1 MSDNNNNTSS
11 STVTP
16 TPPPPSHD
24 GSPSTYRPQLATL
37 PETTHVSFVSSLE
50 PLPETKPLEGTES
63 NQGQGLTP
71 PPPPPSS
78 YESPSN
84 VLGSPKVCTTPRGTL
99 HRKNTSSLSDISVLE
114 IITGK
119 PGEAPELHVLHG
131 MDVVTDG
138 MNTKI
143 SLNDTSSDTS
153 TMFIPKSTLLVVT
166 DTVHIDPTLAA
177 STNTT
182 TDGGVGIINGE
193 ETTTT
198 PGSATFM
205 DSHHEN
211 VHNTSFTISG
221 TTQLLQDMVNDITEF
236 DFDNLDGYKFQVK
249 DWDGKKHY
257 SDYIAQGLK
266 MKRKEADKKKA
277 EIEAANNQ
285 ISMDMTTN
293 STTTTMSCS
302 KTLTNAANIYSD
314 NIVMLFD
321 SPTSSTSDF
330 AFHNANKF
338 RFHDWPPPSK
348 TGGKSVLGPCRYALM
363 SGNTYPVF
371 LKDGTPPTGLIE
383 HWKDAVPGFV
393 APTFIDKI
401 TDDHTVYAYLPVEQI
416 RHHVNDPDVHYHL
429 AGKDAI
435 HLMTQ
440 KTTELLL
447 DTKTVRPCVVKTT
460 HSMGSKGIFIIQN
473 DDDEA
478 EFEKFYEESG
488 HPTYVVTG
496 FVDIARNV
504 ACHFYMHPNGNVT
517 WFGSNEN
524 HREADGSFSSDS
536 YLILEHQQKLKEIQ
550 LPFVEEVV
558 QYCHGLGFFGFCGI
572 DVLFD
577 SKDRGYLVDIN
588 PRITGSC
595 PALMTLHRLHA
606 AYKNFTC
613 GIFRR
618 SGPHAR
624 YNGHAMEL
632 LEKVKEYNI
641 ENEGKVRVVI
651 HSMHQNDTT
660 IPLTRINIGVYGTN
674 LHECEEI
681 LNHFAHK

>member
-1 MSDNNNNTSS
+1 MDESNI
-11 STVTP
+11 
-16 TPPPPSHD
+16 PPPPSSLD
-24 GSPSTYRPQLATL
+24 SSSPSFRPHLPPL
-37 PETTHVSFVSSLE
+37 PETTGFVTSLE
-50 PLPETKPLEGTES
+50 PLPETKAFVAEDA
-63 NQGQGLTP
+63 P
-71 PPPPPSS
+71 PPPPP
-78 YESPSN
+78 ESPK
-84 VLGSPKVCTTPRGTL
+84 LMGSPYTGGGFTPRG
-99 HRKNTSSLSDISVLE
+99 HRKNTSSLSDISLIE

-119 PGEAPELHVLHG
+119 DGEAPELHVLHG
-131 MDVVTDG
+131 SDVIAEG
-138 MNTKI
+138 A
-143 SLNDTSSDTS
+143 TSAGTS
-153 TMFIPKSTLLVVT
+153 NPAMIIPKSTLLVVT
-166 DTVHIDPTLAA
+166 DTAHIDPTVFADGTSGDGAA
-177 STNTT
+177 FLSPGEKYA
-182 TDGGVGIINGE
+182 DG
-193 ETTTT
+193 
-198 PGSATFM
+198 
-205 DSHHEN
+205 DSSSHLVN
-211 VHNTSFTISG
+211 SSFTVSG
-221 TTQLLQDMVNDITEF
+221 TTQLLQDMVHDITEF

-257 SDYIAQGLK
+257 SDYIAQGLRY
-266 MKRKEADKKKA
+266 KRKDADKKKA
-277 EIEAANNQ
+277 ELEAASENV
-285 ISMDMTTN
+285 DVTTN
-293 STTTTMSCS
+293 SATTALSKTMS
-302 KTLTNAANIYSD
+302 NASNIYSD

-321 SPTSSTSDF
+321 SPTSSTSEF
-330 AFHNANKF
+330 AFHNASKF

-371 LKDGTPPTGLIE
+371 LKDGAPPPGLLE
-383 HWKDAVPGFV
+383 HWSEAVPGFV
-393 APTFIDKI
+393 APTFVDKI
-401 TDDHTVYAYLPVEQI
+401 TDEHTVYAYLPVEQI

-440 KTTELLL
+440 KVRLCVAQNVFICLSKLTRLCLGTWNTQTTELLM

-473 DDDEA
+473 DEDEA

-504 ACHFYMHPNGNVT
+504 ACHFFMHHNGSVT

-524 HREADGSFSSDS
+524 HRQADGSFSSDS
-536 YLILEHQQKLKEIQ
+536 YLIMEHQEKLKELQ

-595 PALMTLHRLHA
+595 PALMTLKRLSMK
-606 AYKNFTC
+606 YNFTC

-618 SGPHAR
+618 SGKDATHQ
-624 YNGHAMEL
+624 GHASSL
-632 LEKVKEYNI
+632 LEQVAAYNL
-641 ENEGKVRVVI
+641 ENEGKSRVVI
-651 HSMHQNDTT
+651 HSLYQNDMSK
-660 IPLTRINIGVYGTN
+660 PHTRVNIGVYGTN
-674 LHECEEI
+674 LNECKTV
-681 LNHFAHK
+681 LNHFAHAKKA

>member
-1 MSDNNNNTSS
+1 MSDTTPQPPPVPPHDSS
-11 STVTP
+11 S
-16 TPPPPSHD
+16 PSF
-24 GSPSTYRPQLATL
+24 RPQLETL
-37 PETTHVSFVSSLE
+37 PETSHVAFTSTLE
-50 PLPETKPLEGTES
+50 PLPETKTFEATTMNGEVSLV
-63 NQGQGLTP
+63 P
-71 PPPPPSS
+71 PPPPPTFDA
-78 YESPSN
+78 SPS
-84 VLGSPKVCTTPRGTL
+84 LIGSPKSGTPRG
-99 HRKNTSSLSDISVLE
+99 HRKNTSSLSDISLIE

-119 PGEAPELHVLHG
+119 DGEAPELHVLHG

-138 MNTKI
+138 VCGIGFGDHPN
-143 SLNDTSSDTS
+143 SASTSSLLL
-153 TMFIPKSTLLVVT
+153 PKSTLLVVT
-166 DTVHIDPTLAA
+166 ETAHLEPPPC
-177 STNTT
+177 
-182 TDGGVGIINGE
+182 
-193 ETTTT
+193 ETTTA
-198 PGSATFM
+198 ATAAGGEATTYM
-205 DSHHEN
+205 ADGTTTN
-211 VHNTSFTISG
+211 DGDAMNNTSLTVSG
-221 TTQLLQDMVNDITEF
+221 TAQLLQDMVHDITEF

-249 DWDGKKHY
+249 NWDGKKHY

-266 MKRKEADKKKA
+266 TKRKEADKKKA
-277 EIEAANNQ
+277 EIEAAGH
-285 ISMDMTTN
+285 SMDVTAN
-293 STTTTMSCS
+293 STTSTMNS
-302 KTLTNAANIYSD
+302 KTLTNAASIYSD

-363 SGNTYPVF
+363 SGDTYPVF
-371 LKDGTPPTGLIE
+371 LKDGAPPDGLME
-383 HWKDAVPGFV
+383 HWTEAVPGFV
-393 APTFIDKI
+393 PPTFVDKI
-401 TDDHTVYAYLPVEQI
+401 TDEDTVYAYLPVEQI

-504 ACHFYMHPNGNVT
+504 ACHFYMHPNGSVT

-524 HREADGSFSSDS
+524 HRLADGSFSSDS
-536 YLILEHQQKLKEIQ
+536 YLILEHQDKLKEIQ

-595 PALMTLHRLHA
+595 PALMTLKRLQMK
-606 AYKNFTC
+606 YNFTC

-618 SGPHAR
+618 SGPHAKHP
-624 YNGHAMEL
+624 GHAADL
-632 LEKVKEYNI
+632 LKAVTQYNI
-641 ENEGKVRVVI
+641 EHEGQSRVVV
-651 HSMHQNDTT
+651 HSMYQNDLSK
-660 IPLTRINIGVYGTN
+660 PLTRINIGVYGTN
-674 LHECEEI
+674 LNECKTV
-681 LNHFAHK
+681 LNSFAHA

>member
-1 MSDNNNNTSS
+1 MSDSS
-11 STVTP
+11 
-16 TPPPPSHD
+16 TPPPPLPPHD
-24 GSPSTYRPQLATL
+24 ASPSFRPQLETL
-37 PETTHVSFVSSLE
+37 PETSHVAFTSTLD
-50 PLPETKPLEGTES
+50 PLPETKTFEEIAS
-63 NQGQGLTP
+63 NGEVP
-71 PPPPPSS
+71 PPPPPPPTFDA
-78 YESPSN
+78 SPS
-84 VLGSPKVCTTPRGTL
+84 LMGSPNAGTPRG
-99 HRKNTSSLSDISVLE
+99 HRKNTSSLSDISLIE

-119 PGEAPELHVLHG
+119 DGETPELHVLHG

-138 MNTKI
+138 VSGIGFGDHQNSTNAS
-143 SLNDTSSDTS
+143 SLVL
-153 TMFIPKSTLLVVT
+153 PKSTLLVVT
-166 DTVHIDPTLAA
+166 ETAHLEPPPT
-177 STNTT
+177 SETNVDGETPPIMDTT
-182 TDGGVGIINGE
+182 TAPDGGDAMN
-193 ETTTT
+193 
-198 PGSATFM
+198 
-205 DSHHEN
+205 
-211 VHNTSFTISG
+211 NTSLTVSG
-221 TTQLLQDMVNDITEF
+221 TAQLLQDMVHDITEF

-266 MKRKEADKKKA
+266 SKRKEADKKKA
-277 EIEAANNQ
+277 EIEATGNN
-285 ISMDMTTN
+285 MDITTN
-293 STTTTMSCS
+293 STTTMCS

-371 LKDGTPPTGLIE
+371 LKDGAPPAGLME
-383 HWKDAVPGFV
+383 HWTEAVPGFV
-393 APTFIDKI
+393 PPTFVDKI
-401 TDDHTVYAYLPVEQI
+401 TDEDTVYAYLPVEQI

-478 EFEKFYEESG
+478 EFQKFYEESG

-504 ACHFYMHPNGNVT
+504 ACHFYMHPNGSVT

-524 HREADGSFSSDS
+524 HRQADGSFSSDS
-536 YLILEHQQKLKEIQ
+536 YLILEHQDKLKEIQ

-595 PALMTLHRLHA
+595 PALMTLKRLQMK
-606 AYKNFTC
+606 YNFTC

-618 SGPHAR
+618 SGPNAKHP
-624 YNGHAMEL
+624 GHAADL
-632 LEKVKEYNI
+632 LKDVTKYN
-641 ENEGKVRVVI
+641 EEHEGHSRVVV
-651 HSMHQNDTT
+651 HSMYQNDLSK
-660 IPLTRINIGVYGTN
+660 PHTRINIGVYGTN
-674 LHECEEI
+674 LNECKTV
-681 LNHFAHK
+681 LNSFAHA

>member
-1 MSDNNNNTSS
+1 MDVIT
-11 STVTP
+11 
-16 TPPPPSHD
+16 D
-24 GSPSTYRPQLATL
+24 GVSGIGFVGENHPNCH
-37 PETTHVSFVSSLE
+37 TT
-50 PLPETKPLEGTES
+50 TG
-63 NQGQGLTP
+63 
-71 PPPPPSS
+71 
-78 YESPSN
+78 
-84 VLGSPKVCTTPRGTL
+84 TTP
-99 HRKNTSSLSDISVLE
+99 NSLL
-114 IITGK
+114 
-119 PGEAPELHVLHG
+119 L
-131 MDVVTDG
+131 
-138 MNTKI
+138 
-143 SLNDTSSDTS
+143 
-153 TMFIPKSTLLVVT
+153 PKSTLLVVT
-166 DTVHIDPTLAA
+166 ETAHLEPPPPPVVEGESNNIHHG
-177 STNTT
+177 SS
-182 TDGGVGIINGE
+182 GGDAMTANM
-193 ETTTT
+193 TTT
-198 PGSATFM
+198 PHDIGDVM
-205 DSHHEN
+205 N
-211 VHNTSFTISG
+211 QNHNTSFTVSG
-221 TTQLLQDMVNDITEF
+221 TTQLLQDMVHDITEF

-266 MKRKEADKKKA
+266 TKRKEADKKKA
-277 EIEAANNQ
+277 EIEAAGNN
-285 ISMDMTTN
+285 SNMDITSN
-293 STTTTMSCS
+293 STTS
-302 KTLTNAANIYSD
+302 KTLTNAASIYSD
-314 NIVMLFD
+314 NVVMLFD

-363 SGNTYPVF
+363 SGDTYPVF
-371 LKDGTPPTGLIE
+371 LKDGAPPEGLME
-383 HWKDAVPGFV
+383 HWTEAVPGFV
-393 APTFIDKI
+393 PPTFVDKI
-401 TDDHTVYAYLPVEQI
+401 TDEDTVYAYLPVEQI
-416 RHHVNDPDVHYHL
+416 RHHINDPDVHYHL

-473 DDDEA
+473 DEDEA

-504 ACHFYMHPNGNVT
+504 ACHFYMHPNGSVT

-524 HREADGSFSSDS
+524 HRQADGSFSSDS
-536 YLILEHQQKLKEIQ
+536 YLILEHQEKLKEIQ

-595 PALMTLHRLHA
+595 PALMTLKRLQMK
-606 AYKNFTC
+606 YDFTC

-618 SGPHAR
+618 SGPHAKHP
-624 YNGHAMEL
+624 GHATDL
-632 LEKVKEYNI
+632 LKAVTQYNI
-641 ENEGKVRVVI
+641 EHEGHSRVVI
-651 HSMHQNDTT
+651 HSMYQNDLSK
-660 IPLTRINIGVYGTN
+660 PHTRINIGVYGTN
-674 LHECEEI
+674 LNECKTV
-681 LNHFAHK
+681 LNSFAHA

>member
-1 MSDNNNNTSS
+1 MSDPSGI
-11 STVTP
+11 V
-16 TPPPPSHD
+16 PPPHD
-24 GSPSTYRPQLATL
+24 GTPSSFRPQLETL
-37 PETTHVSFVSSLE
+37 PETSHVAFATTLE
-50 PLPETKPLEGTES
+50 PLPETKAFDEGAT
-63 NQGQGLTP
+63 NGGDVP
-71 PPPPPSS
+71 PPPPPTFDA
-78 YESPSN
+78 SP
-84 VLGSPKVCTTPRGTL
+84 LIGSPTAGGTPRG
-99 HRKNTSSLSDISVLE
+99 HRKNTSSLSDISLIE

-119 PGEAPELHVLHG
+119 DGEAPELHVLHG

-138 MNTKI
+138 VAAIGFTGETTNNNNNNTA
-143 SLNDTSSDTS
+143 SSS
-153 TMFIPKSTLLVVT
+153 MMLLPKSTLLVVT
-166 DTVHIDPTLAA
+166 ETAHLEPPTLESMGEHQTEGAPVIA
-177 STNTT
+177 M
-182 TDGGVGIINGE
+182 DG
-193 ETTTT
+193 TT
-198 PGSATFM
+198 PVTTM
-205 DSHHEN
+205 DGDVMN
-211 VHNTSFTISG
+211 NTSLTVSG
-221 TTQLLQDMVNDITEF
+221 TTQLLQDMVHDITEF

-266 MKRKEADKKKA
+266 SKRKEADKKKA
-277 EIEAANNQ
+277 ELEAAGNNL
-285 ISMDMTTN
+285 DVTNN
-293 STTTTMSCS
+293 STTTAMSSSGS

-321 SPTSSTSDF
+321 SPTSSTADF

-371 LKDGTPPTGLIE
+371 LKDGAPPAGLME
-383 HWKDAVPGFV
+383 HWTDAVPGFV
-393 APTFIDKI
+393 PPTFCDKI
-401 TDDHTVYAYLPVEQI
+401 TDEDTVYAYLPVEQI

-473 DDDEA
+473 DEDEA

-504 ACHFYMHPNGNVT
+504 ACHFYMHPNGSVT

-524 HREADGSFSSDS
+524 HRLADGSFSSDS
-536 YLILEHQQKLKEIQ
+536 YLILEHQEKLKEIQ

-595 PALMTLHRLHA
+595 PALMTLKRLQMK
-606 AYKNFTC
+606 YNFTC

-618 SGPHAR
+618 SGPHAKHP
-624 YNGHAMEL
+624 GHAADL
-632 LEKVKEYNI
+632 LEQVKKYN
-641 ENEGKVRVVI
+641 EEHEGQSRVVV
-651 HSMHQNDTT
+651 HSMYQNDLSK
-660 IPLTRINIGVYGTN
+660 PHTRINIGVYGTN
-674 LHECEEI
+674 LNDCKTV
-681 LNHFAHK
+681 LNTFAQ

>member
-1 MSDNNNNTSS
+1 MSDSPSTTSINNSNN
-11 STVTP
+11 
-16 TPPPPSHD
+16 PPPPATPPLD
-24 GSPSTYRPQLATL
+24 TSPSFRPQLGTV
-37 PETTHVSFVSSLE
+37 PETSHVAFTTTLE
-50 PLPETKPLEGTES
+50 SLPETKTFEETALNGDSLPL
-63 NQGQGLTP
+63 P
-71 PPPPPSS
+71 PPPPPPPT
-78 YESPSN
+78 YDASPN
-84 VLGSPKVCTTPRGTL
+84 LIGSPKSGTPRG
-99 HRKNTSSLSDISVLE
+99 HRKNTSSLSDISLIE

-119 PGEAPELHVLHG
+119 DGEAPELHVLHG

-138 MNTKI
+138 VCGIGFTDAQNNTTTN
-143 SLNDTSSDTS
+143 SLLL
-153 TMFIPKSTLLVVT
+153 PKSTLLVVT
-166 DTVHIDPTLAA
+166 ETAHLEPPPCEIT
-177 STNTT
+177 SHG
-182 TDGGVGIINGE
+182 DGGDAPKSTT
-193 ETTTT
+193 ET
-198 PGSATFM
+198 
-205 DSHHEN
+205 DEN
-211 VHNTSFTISG
+211 VNVMNNTSLTVSG
-221 TTQLLQDMVNDITEF
+221 TAQLLQDMVHDITEF

-249 DWDGKKHY
+249 NWDGKKHY

-266 MKRKEADKKKA
+266 SKRKEADKKKA
-277 EIEAANNQ
+277 EIEAAGNH
-285 ISMDMTTN
+285 MDITAN
-293 STTTTMSCS
+293 STTSTSFNS
-302 KTLTNAANIYSD
+302 KTLSNAASIYSD
-314 NIVMLFD
+314 NVVMLFD

-348 TGGKSVLGPCRYALM
+348 TGGKSVLGPVRYALM
-363 SGNTYPVF
+363 SGDTYPVF
-371 LKDGTPPTGLIE
+371 LKDGAPPEGLME
-383 HWKDAVPGFV
+383 HWTEAVPGFV
-393 APTFIDKI
+393 PPTFVDKI
-401 TDDHTVYAYLPVEQI
+401 TDEDTVYAYLPVEQI

-504 ACHFYMHPNGNVT
+504 ACHFYMHPNGSVT

-524 HREADGSFSSDS
+524 HRLADGSFSSDS
-536 YLILEHQQKLKEIQ
+536 YLILEHQDKLKEIQ

-595 PALMTLHRLHA
+595 PALMTLKRLQMK
-606 AYKNFTC
+606 YNFTC

-618 SGPHAR
+618 SGPHAKHP
-624 YNGHAMEL
+624 GHAADL
-632 LEKVKEYNI
+632 LREVAQYNQ
-641 ENEGKVRVVI
+641 EHEGQSRVVI
-651 HSMHQNDTT
+651 HSMYQNDLSK
-660 IPLTRINIGVYGTN
+660 PHTRINIGVYGTN
-674 LHECEEI
+674 LNECKTV
-681 LNHFAHK
+681 LNSFAHA